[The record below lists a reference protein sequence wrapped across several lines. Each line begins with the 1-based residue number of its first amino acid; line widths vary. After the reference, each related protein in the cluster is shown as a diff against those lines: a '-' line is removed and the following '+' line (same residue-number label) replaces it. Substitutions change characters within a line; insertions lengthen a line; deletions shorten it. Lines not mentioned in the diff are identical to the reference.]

1 MGLYSVLV
9 GRTQVACPSDAQI
22 RHIHELPAV
31 LPWLWQPGQQPP
43 VTEAAAAA
51 AEEEQGEE
59 EEEERVATLTQI
71 AQKKAAAI
79 KAGGS
84 SSEAERIE
92 AIHVAA

>member
-43 VTEAAAAA
+43 VTEVA
-51 AEEEQGEE
+51 AEEEEQREGVEE
-59 EEEERVATLTQI
+59 EAVATLSQI

-79 KAGGS
+79 KAGAS
-84 SSEAERIE
+84 SGGEAERVE